1 MKIHKT
7 IRYKIKN
14 LLPMLTIAG
23 VALAVPAS
31 CSKPDPVPENKQ
43 EDVRVIFDDEYNAV
57 DHTIILSCANIGA
70 KSSMYI
76 AQNQR

>member
-31 CSKPDPVPENKQ
+31 CSKPDPMPEQKKEMEVQ
-43 EDVRVIFDDEYNAV
+43 FDDEYNEV
-57 DHTIILSCANIGA
+57 EHTIILSCAIGNITR
-70 KSSMYI
+70 KNYI